1 MIQQITPWGT
11 VPYLVQNQLPQQQFQ
26 QQLQQQQL
34 QQQQMMLPQ
43 QEKVGSPEE
52 AMNRFLMR
60 YPASMLV
67 PGFIS
72 DALFNVNGRQFHTLS
87 IEADGSRNLET
98 FNYQPDIETTPVDN
112 SVTRKEFQ
120 ELVDKVNRLSG
131 GVGNGISEPVQAA
144 AAGKLAE

>member
-1 MIQQITPWGT
+1 MIQQITPW
-11 VPYLVQNQLPQQQFQ
+11 VNNPYITQ
-26 QQLQQQQL
+26 QQLQQQQAALAQQQL
-34 QQQQMMLPQ
+34 QQQLQQTLPQ

-98 FNYQPDIETTPVDN
+98 FDYHPHVEAVPIDN
-112 SVTRKEFQ
+112 GVTRKEFQ

-131 GVGNGISEPVQAA
+131 GVSNGISEPVQATA
-144 AAGKLAE
+144 TAGKLAE

>member
-11 VPYLVQNQLPQQQFQ
+11 VPYLVQNQLPQQQ
-26 QQLQQQQL
+26 LP
-34 QQQQMMLPQ
+34 QQQMTTPQ

-60 YPASMLV
+60 YPASMLM

-72 DALFNVNGRQFHTLS
+72 EPLFNVNGRQFHTLS

-98 FNYQPDIETTPVDN
+98 FDYQPHVEAAPVNDG
-112 SVTRKEFQ
+112 VTRKEFQ

-131 GVGNGISEPVQAA
+131 GVSNGISEPVQAA
-144 AAGKLAE
+144 TAAGKLAE